1 MLARFGGD
9 KFTLLLTN
17 VIEINDGRDEQTLLK
32 NSDTAMYS
40 AKEKGKNCFF
50 FYMANM
56 NEKILRYIDME
67 NKLRNTIKNQEFVL
81 FYQPKIDLKTG
92 KIAV

>member
-9 KFTLLLTN
+9 EFTLLLTN

-67 NKLRNTIKNQEFVL
+67 NKLSVL